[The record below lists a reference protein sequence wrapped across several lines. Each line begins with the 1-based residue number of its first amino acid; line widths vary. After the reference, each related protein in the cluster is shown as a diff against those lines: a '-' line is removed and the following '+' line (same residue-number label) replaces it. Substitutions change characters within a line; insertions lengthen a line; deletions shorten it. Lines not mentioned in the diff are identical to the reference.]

1 MTSLQVVEVK
11 TKKELKE
18 FIKLP
23 FKLYKDDPYWVA
35 PLIGDQL
42 AFFNS
47 AKNPYYKHSQVQLFL
62 IRKSGETVGR
72 ISAHTNKMHNQFHQD
87 KKGFFGF
94 FDLINDQEVAHLLL
108 ETATDWLQ
116 KQACDSIAGPYN
128 FSTNDECG
136 LLVQGFERSPFVMMT
151 HNHSYYEKLLVNE
164 GFTKVKDLYA
174 WLLESNEMPEF
185 LRKIGEGILAKEPS
199 FSVRSLDKKNLKKE
213 VETVFTIYQ
222 KAWAQNW
229 GFVPM
234 MREEFD
240 ALVQSLLP
248 IVVPELVFIAEV
260 NGEPAGFSVALPDYN
275 EILKRMHGKVLP
287 FGLFKALYYKNK
299 IHSLRVITMGVV
311 NEYQNRG
318 IDGLFYYYTWKIGL
332 QLGFNIGEFSWV
344 LEDNDKMNKI
354 AKHLG
359 ASIHKT
365 YRLYDRVI

>member
-1 MTSLQVVEVK
+1 MN
-11 TKKELKE
+11 
-18 FIKLP
+18 
-23 FKLYKDDPYWVA
+23 A
-35 PLIGDQL
+35 
-42 AFFNS
+42 
-47 AKNPYYKHSQVQLFL
+47 
-62 IRKSGETVGR
+62 
-72 ISAHTNKMHNQFHQD
+72 
-87 KKGFFGF
+87 
-94 FDLINDQEVAHLLL
+94 
-108 ETATDWLQ
+108 
-116 KQACDSIAGPYN
+116 
-128 FSTNDECG
+128 
-136 LLVQGFERSPFVMMT
+136 ER
-151 HNHSYYEKLLVNE
+151 
-164 GFTKVKDLYA
+164 
-174 WLLESNEMPEF
+174 
-185 LRKIGEGILAKEPS
+185 
-199 FSVRSLDKKNLKKE
+199 
-213 VETVFTIYQ
+213 
-222 KAWAQNW
+222 
-229 GFVPM
+229 
-234 MREEFD
+234 FD

-248 IVVPELVFIAEV
+248 MVVPELVFIAEV